1 MPSVS
6 VHLPSG
12 LARVADLSG
21 PVSVPAM
28 NVTDALATLV
38 DRAPGLRAHLFDDA
52 GRLRNYINV
61 FVNDRH
67 VRDVRRTACRLG
79 PGDSITIV
87 ASIAGG

>member
-12 LARVADLSG
+12 LARVAALSG
-21 PVSVPAM
+21 PVNVPATS
-28 NVTDALATLV
+28 VTDALATLV
-38 DRAPGLRAHLFDDA
+38 ERAPDLRAHLFDNA

-67 VRDVRRTACRLG
+67 VRDVRTAACPLG